1 MNAKE
6 ILEQIQRDAG
16 YTDPEQIL
24 LVARILTDTTALQ
37 ARSLAGEDVSEE
49 LAIVQASAANL
60 DEHLRGVVGQ
70 AWLAWTQTLLAKA
83 LGVAITGA

>member
-6 ILEQIQRDAG
+6 ILEQIQKDAG

-37 ARSLAGEDVSEE
+37 ARSLAGEDVSAE
-49 LAIVQASAANL
+49 LAIVTASAANL
-60 DEHLRGVVGQ
+60 DEHLRGVVQ
-70 AWLAWTQTLLAKA
+70 QTWMAYTQLFLAKA
-83 LGVAITGA
+83 LGIAVTGG